1 MSYAEYISQVI
12 ICTPAE
18 LNDPEKSL
26 LLKLIE
32 LYNRNEGI
40 HSYLWFKKQP
50 PIDSEDEKHLAT
62 LLDRNLIEVVHGN
75 RFRKGGRNYALTTCG
90 LFYILS
96 EKQIF
101 TVFLLSKYCENVILR
116 LLLFQYINE
125 NTVKNWSPT
134 VLTIISEYLHKC
146 CVTTKRTIE
155 IIRSSKISEE
165 KEWYLKLLE
174 LDIKALAFYLGIR
187 LTRLYSHYLSI
198 LKKKGL
204 THRDE
209 LSHEEARMFNLLSE
223 DDKFSRFRINI
234 LKELDEAF
242 GELAGLKAE

>member
-1 MSYAEYISQVI
+1 MSYAEYISQLI

-18 LNDPEKSL
+18 LNGPERSSL
-26 LLKLIE
+26 LKHIE

-62 LLDRNLIEVVHGN
+62 LLDRNLIEVIHGN
-75 RFRKGGRNYALTTCG
+75 RFRRGGLNYALTTCG

-101 TVFLLSKYCENVILR
+101 TGYLLSKYCENIILR

-134 VLTIISEYLHKC
+134 VRTIISEYLHKC

-155 IIRSSKISEE
+155 IIGSSKMSEE
-165 KEWYLKLLE
+165 KERYSKLLE
-174 LDIKALAFYLGIR
+174 LDIKAFAFYLGIR

-198 LKKKGL
+198 FKKKGL
-204 THRDE
+204 IHTGE
-209 LSHEEARMFNLLSE
+209 LNHEEARMFSVLSE
-223 DDKFSRFRINI
+223 DDKFSRFRINM

-242 GELAGLKAE
+242 EELARLKAE

>member
-1 MSYAEYISQVI
+1 MSYAEYISQLI
-12 ICTPAE
+12 ICTQAE
-18 LNDPEKSL
+18 LNGPEKSS

-32 LYNRNEGI
+32 LYDRNEGI

-50 PIDSEDEKHLAT
+50 SIDSEDEKHLAT
-62 LLDRNLIEVVHGN
+62 LLDRNLIEVIHGN
-75 RFRKGGRNYALTTCG
+75 RFKRRGRNYALTTCG

-101 TVFLLSKYCENVILR
+101 TGFLLSKYCENIILR
-116 LLLFQYINE
+116 LLLFQYVNE

-134 VLTIISEYLHKC
+134 VQTIISEYLHKC
-146 CVTTKRTIE
+146 CFTTKRTIE

-165 KEWYLKLLE
+165 KERFSKLLE
-174 LDIKALAFYLGIR
+174 LDIKAFAFYLGIR

-198 LKKKGL
+198 FKKKGL
-204 THRDE
+204 INTDE
-209 LSHEEARMFNLLSE
+209 LNHKEARMFNLLSE
-223 DDKFSRFRINI
+223 DDRFSRFRINM

-242 GELAGLKAE
+242 EELSKLKAE